1 MAQAFNLTA
10 KINLQGPYNLR
21 PIVSKI
27 KKDIGAIKPELKFK
41 LDASAAKS
49 VKNVTAEIKKLDA
62 AAKSAK
68 KSVGGLNSSLQTLS
82 ASFNTAATSSRNAA
96 NATAAVTKA
105 TSNAA
110 KSASQARTA
119 MEEFG
124 KQSGLAIK
132 RFAAF
137 SSVTTVIFGVT
148 NAIMDAYKEFLL
160 FNKEIV
166 RLSQVTNKSVAD
178 LKDVSDEITRL
189 STTLGVTSSDLIT
202 VASTLAQAGLSAQDT
217 KIALEALAKSALAP
231 SFDNL
236 SETVEGSIAAIRQF
250 GLQSSELES
259 ALGSINAVAAAFA
272 VEAGDII
279 AAIQRTGGVFASA
292 SRGVSEGTDSLNE
305 FIAIFTS
312 VRQTTRESAETIAT
326 GLRTIFT
333 RIQRSSTIELLKQ
346 YGVELRDL
354 EGKFVGPYE
363 AVRRLSEGLNRID
376 PRSADFAR
384 ISEELGGFRQIG
396 KVIPLIQQFAVAQD
410 ALNVAQRGSGSLTR
424 DVQTAQQS
432 LAIQFEKTRQNFLA
446 LVREVGDSTS
456 FKVFVNSTL
465 VLTNA
470 LIDLGRT
477 LKPLLPLLLT
487 FTAIKVGSGFNQF
500 LSGFG
505 LAFGGRGG
513 GGPPSGGGTSGGGG
527 AGGGGGGNQP
537 LTSALAL
544 NTTSNNT
551 LNATIATLNQN
562 IINTNTLLSNRPAT
576 GFATGGLVP
585 GSGNR
590 DTVRA
595 NLTPGEFVL
604 RKRAVE
610 AIGIDNLAK
619 MNSGGFVRKY
629 ENAGAVTALS
639 DEEILKQIFGDAF
652 DPKTKQISGKIIGE
666 TGIKAAASATQ
677 IRKSRSLS
685 TLSNKTGIPLDKLQ
699 QAQISLKK
707 SSSEKSEQT
716 EADRQASLQEKQAA
730 IKSRNIM
737 KFGLVGLRYGSEAKG
752 LSSLGSFPVEVPPTF
767 KSDNLENIRIAK
779 FGDKQEQFVEII
791 TNTVSSRFGADYA
804 SKLQNILYQ
813 GFEQSVI
820 DVAKNLSKESGL
832 GASVVPNPEVIQ
844 KSIENAGFY
853 NVVGA
858 GIEGALNLLGA
869 PLTAKD
875 ENTKSIDFPTGLKG
889 AASIFGQDFTNIPT
903 DITRTIGPGGK
914 GASDY
919 IQQIQRYFKTPQ
931 GLKRL
936 MLTQAQAFATGGSV
950 EDTVPALLTPGEF
963 VFNKESAQRIGY
975 GNLNRMNKVQG
986 FNKGGTVGPQR
997 FAVGGSVMSD
1007 PAAIVAAITGVLIPQ
1022 IQRLADTFTKLE
1034 GDAAAFG
1041 AGLGGAIREA
1051 SSIVLSS
1058 TIGLRTVGA
1067 SNRTVAAAQ
1076 IGGGAAAAIGGA
1088 LTDATGKLLE
1098 KSLTEVTKSFNKF
1111 DKNLQDIAN
1120 APTEELRQEASKRL
1134 QDSFNQLD
1142 TALRT
1147 AQPGIDNLENLNKIG
1162 TGISNLTT
1170 TVLSTITA
1178 MAALSQAS
1186 KSAALAVV
1194 ASKQAGPFVTGA
1206 AAVSTGTKLLAG
1218 FGKFIPYIGTAITVI
1233 SVLIESWGFFN
1244 SKLKST
1250 NEQFDNLNKALDET
1264 VKNSSDYNLG
1274 NKNFVE
1280 NILPKF
1286 NKIVEQ
1292 SRKQTNPQEFIR
1304 QRLAEDRFSNLDL
1317 RFRTRAIAPLA
1328 AANIPVG
1335 ADQSLRD
1342 VADELQRSGADQ
1354 LLATFNKIILETE
1367 KIAQREDAIS
1377 YLIEK
1382 AGMTREQA
1390 ESEYSRMLKDQQETL
1405 NSYSSSFA
1413 AARNQEILSARSIV
1427 FAQNQVKVS
1436 LVNLDNILNKV
1447 TASYAKSLSSLTLS
1461 FNNINRQ
1468 ASILRGEPQVDMS
1481 GLITR
1486 DIEIFKNLSASSNKE
1501 VADALTRFQNLSQ
1514 FPTDIGEDLQRQIK
1528 ASKVIQEQGSVLL
1541 NTIAGQ
1547 GGAEKLAETVDKLL
1561 RPALEATVGTEAENK
1576 AAVSAVL
1583 SDVTASLEKALADGD
1598 APRKLQEMAVSG
1610 NLLSEVFKSGEQN
1623 LQFIINSLETY
1634 GKFLSTISEEQKKL
1648 LELENQAKQ
1657 TALQRIQ
1664 IEKESSIKFKEIF
1677 DTEVPLSERLDVFD
1691 AQIRELTKGAGAGF
1705 ANVPAISTRGT
1716 TDISSIVATRQ
1727 ALRQEVQR
1735 LDLKGATGQL
1745 DAKEAQA
1752 RLQAISQINSLNQA
1766 IDRVAN
1772 SGEKVNTVFEA
1783 IAKQRDQFKT
1793 QREVLVDILKRS
1805 RDPAQQLQLRK
1816 EFEAIQAVASGR
1828 FSENQAFTALESNLL
1843 RIFNASQQE
1852 TLINRILTGLGMGA
1866 RPSTAQEATSIN
1878 SVLIWLKSNGFTS
1891 ALASSL
1897 AQARTQQTQ
1906 AQAAERNDL
1915 QNEIDLRQQGIVDS
1929 FIKFKEEFDPAA
1941 ILAVESVKNLASQ
1954 IREAAF
1960 TDSGTVTAQEFKDL
1974 EDIFS
1979 RLSSITSKTP
1989 QRGFL
1994 ETIAMGMSGP
2004 VGRPLNA
2011 TGPLPGAKVPL
2022 FNNDQLNLLKRES
2035 SRILSN
2041 GGSIDQ
2047 VTQLI
2052 KRRIEEM
2059 GELNWS
2065 DAATQQFRPQI
2076 GDLLNKFFP
2085 EIESRSRAR
2094 NQQVPQGGTGRAGAT
2109 VPSASLNNDSLRAI
2123 NGLATAITGDNTN
2136 ITKLADAV
2144 NGLAPVIDT
2153 FRKAAESLANKIG
2166 PDGTITINQKAQSNV
2181 NISFDEALQV
2191 DVPINN
2197 TGNSAIVDNIR
2208 GIIQEK
2214 ISGLKREIGVV

>member
-1 MAQAFNLTA
+1 MAQSFNLTA
-10 KINLQGPYNLR
+10 RINLQGPYNLR

-41 LDASAAKS
+41 LDPAAAKS
-49 VKNVTAEIKKLDA
+49 VKAVTAEIKKLDS

-68 KSVGGLNSSLQTLS
+68 KSVGGLNSSLQSLS
-82 ASFNTAATSSRNAA
+82 ASFNMAATSSRNAA
-96 NATAAVTKA
+96 NASAAVTKA
-105 TSNAA
+105 TTNAA
-110 KSASQARTA
+110 KAANQARTA

-148 NAIMDAYKEFLL
+148 NAITDAYKEFLV

-166 RLSQVTNKSVAD
+166 RLSQVTNKSVSD
-178 LKDVSDEITRL
+178 LKGVSDEITRL

-231 SFDNL
+231 SFENI
-236 SETVEGSIAAIRQF
+236 TQTTEGAIAAIRQF

-363 AVRRLSEGLNRID
+363 AVRRLSEGLNKID

-410 ALNVAQRGSGSLTR
+410 ALNVAQRGSGSLTK
-424 DVQTAQQS
+424 DVETAQQS
-432 LAIQFEKTRQNFLA
+432 LAVQFEKTRQNFLA

-456 FKVFVNSTL
+456 FKVFVSSTL

-487 FTAIKVGSGFNQF
+487 FTAIKAGSGLNQF

-505 LAFGGRGG
+505 LAFGGRSG
-513 GGPPSGGGTSGGGG
+513 GGPTPGGGG
-527 AGGGGGGNQP
+527 AGPTGGGGGGGGNQP
-537 LTSALAL
+537 LTSALTLSSTATNALSQTITTL
-544 NTTSNNT
+544 NTSV
-551 LNATIATLNQN
+551 LSLNQN
-562 IINTNTLLSNRPAT
+562 ILNTNRLLLNRPPR
-576 GFATGGLVP
+576 GFASGGLVP
-585 GSGNR
+585 GSGNS
-590 DTVRA
+590 DTVSAR
-595 NLTPGEFVL
+595 LTPGEFVI

-610 AIGIDNLAK
+610 AIGAENLAK
-619 MNSGGFVRKY
+619 MNSGGIVQKFQQ
-629 ENAGAVTALS
+629 G
-639 DEEILKQIFGDAF
+639 G
-652 DPKTKQISGKIIGE
+652 ISK
-666 TGIKAAASATQ
+666 
-677 IRKSRSLS
+677 
-685 TLSNKTGIPLDKLQ
+685 KLQ
-699 QAQISLKK
+699 KK
-707 SSSEKSEQT
+707 IVQSGAYEDYINQSMLDPYNLGLNSK
-716 EADRQASLQEKQAA
+716 
-730 IKSRNIM
+730 IYN
-737 KFGLVGLRYGSEAKG
+737 FGLVGLRSGTKSSSNRTENRKLESGRRVRINVGFLQSQNDPNFSKNIENDINNSLQKTILKTASSFGKSIKG
-752 LSSLGSFPVEVPPTF
+752 NINPQIKQQILDGAVLSSAAGSVFESALQMIGAPYIDKIESLKSMDFPFGLGDS
-767 KSDNLENIRIAK
+767 SRL
-779 FGDKQEQFVEII
+779 FGDF
-791 TNTVSSRFGADYA
+791 
-804 SKLQNILYQ
+804 
-813 GFEQSVI
+813 
-820 DVAKNLSKESGL
+820 
-832 GASVVPNPEVIQ
+832 PN
-844 KSIENAGFY
+844 
-853 NVVGA
+853 NV
-858 GIEGALNLLGA
+858 
-869 PLTAKD
+869 
-875 ENTKSIDFPTGLKG
+875 
-889 AASIFGQDFTNIPT
+889 PT
-903 DITRTIGPGGK
+903 DATRTIAGSGK
-914 GASDY
+914 GISDFVG
-919 IQQIQRYFKTPQ
+919 QINRFFTAVDSGKFTEKLQPLPT
-931 GLKRL
+931 
-936 MLTQAQAFATGGSV
+936 TQALSARQMADALVATVKSDISKQSAINNILKEAGIPGILTKQKEKRTSDLASQLARNPETIDKLQAAGYGSLLRAAGGDISGK
-950 EDTVPALLTPGEF
+950 DTVAALLTPGEF
-963 VFNKESAQRIGY
+963 VFSEPAAKRIGY
-975 GNLNRMNKVQG
+975 GNLNRMNKVKG
-986 FNKGGTVGPQR
+986 FNKGGVVGGPQR
-997 FAVGGSVMSD
+997 FAAGGSVISD

-1022 IQRLADTFTKLE
+1022 IQRLSDTFSKLE

-1067 SNRTVAAAQ
+1067 SDRTVAAAQ
-1076 IGGGAAAAIGGA
+1076 IGGGVAGAIGGA
-1088 LTDATGKLLE
+1088 LTDVTGKLLE
-1098 KSLTEVTKSFNKF
+1098 KSLTEATKSFNKF

-1120 APTEELRQEASKRL
+1120 APTEELRQEATKRL
-1134 QDSFNQLD
+1134 QDSFNELD
-1142 TALRT
+1142 IAVRK
-1147 AQPGIDNLENLNKIG
+1147 AQPGVDNLENLNKIG
-1162 TGISNLTT
+1162 TGIGNLTT

-1186 KSAALAVV
+1186 KSAALAV
-1194 ASKQAGPFVTGA
+1194 ANSKLAIAGQAATSIGL
-1206 AAVSTGTKLLAG
+1206 GTKLLAG
-1218 FGKFIPYIGTAITVI
+1218 FGRFIPVIGGIITVA
-1233 SVLIESWGFFN
+1233 SVAIEAFGFFN

-1250 NEQFDNLNKALDET
+1250 NEQFDNLNKALDAT

-1354 LLATFNKIILETE
+1354 LLAAFNKIILETE
-1367 KIAQREDAIS
+1367 KIAQREDAVS

-1413 AARNQEILSARSIV
+1413 AAKNQEILSARSIV

-1481 GLITR
+1481 GLMTR

-1716 TDISSIVATRQ
+1716 ADISSIVATRQ

-1772 SGEKVNTVFEA
+1772 SGEQVNLVFEA
-1783 IAKQRDQFKT
+1783 IARQRDQFKT
-1793 QREVLVDILKRS
+1793 QREVLIDILKRS
-1805 RDPAQQLQLRK
+1805 RDPAQQLQLRR
-1816 EFEAIQAVASGR
+1816 EFESIQAVASGR
-1828 FSENQAFTALESNLL
+1828 FSEAQGFAALESNLL
-1843 RIFNASQQE
+1843 RIFSASQQE
-1852 TLINRILTGLGMGA
+1852 TITNRILTGLGMGA
-1866 RPSTAQEATSIN
+1866 RPSTAQEASSIN
-1878 SVLIWLKSNGFTS
+1878 SVLIWLQSNGFTS

-1906 AQAAERNDL
+1906 AQAVERNDL
-1915 QNEIDLRQQGIVDS
+1915 QNEIDLRQKGIVDS
-1929 FIKFKEEFDPAA
+1929 FTKFKEEFDPAA

-1960 TDSGTVTAQEFKDL
+1960 RDSGTVTGQEYKDL
-1974 EDIFS
+1974 ENIFS
-1979 RLSSITSKTP
+1979 RLSSISATVTELVSP
-1989 QRGFL
+1989 DANIGGAR
-1994 ETIAMGMSGP
+1994 I
-2004 VGRPLNA
+2004 RPFYEDRNI
-2011 TGPLPGAKVPL
+2011 PLM
-2022 FNNDQLNLLKRES
+2022 NNNQLQTLKRES
-2035 SRILSN
+2035 SRILST

-2052 KRRIEEM
+2052 RQRIDEM

-2085 EIESRSRAR
+2085 EIESRLRAR

-2191 DVPINN
+2191 DVPLNN
-2197 TGNSAIVDNIR
+2197 RGNNAIVDNIKS
-2208 GIIQEK
+2208 IIEEK
-2214 ISGLKREIGVV
+2214 ISGLRREIGLA